1 VKSTSVILVLLC
13 VLGVYVY
20 FEKFA
25 KFNYPGAKQPGTA
38 YPNKVRAEFTMLCE
52 GAFKAGKNPKVP
64 EKFQISDETIQGLC
78 SCCLKGLEDAMSY
91 KQYDE
96 IESKVKLGFGTGM
109 VGQFPKIIRNHLN
122 TCAHTLGYEISGL
135 AF

>member
-1 VKSTSVILVLLC
+1 MKSTSVILVLLC

-25 KFNYPGAKQPGTA
+25 KFNYPGAKEPGTA
-38 YPNKVRAEFTMLCE
+38 YPEKVEAEFTTLCE
-52 GAFKAGKNPKVP
+52 ASFKAGRDPKVS
-64 EKFQISDETIQGLC
+64 EKFQITEEKIEELC
-78 SCCLKGLEDAMSY
+78 ACCLNGLEDALSY

-109 VGQFPKIIRNHLN
+109 AGQFPKVIRNHLN
-122 TCAHTLGYEISGL
+122 TCAYDLGYEIRGL
-135 AF
+135 FF